1 MPASVIRTV
10 TRLAPVGVICAV
22 AWVTAWASRSS
33 LETRVIPERGVSPSE
48 IGPVVAALD
57 KVFAEKWS
65 EFRVTPAP
73 RADDLRVLRRM
84 ALALVG
90 APPSLEELR
99 DFEAD
104 TRPDRLEHFARR
116 YLGDAR
122 FGEYLSERLARA
134 YVGTDMG
141 QFILFRRD
149 RFKEWLAEQVMN
161 GTPYDQMVRTMI
173 AAQGLST
180 GEPEVNFVAAALADG
195 TIDYNKLAGR
205 TVRAFLGQRID
216 CAQCHDHPF
225 DHWKQKDFEGLA
237 AFYGQ
242 TKQTIVGV
250 EDKTNQDGKP
260 VEFMVQDRKTLKDHA
275 VTPRVPFLED
285 HVDGN
290 GTRRRQLAEW
300 ITHAENRRFER
311 AIVNRVW
318 GLLFGKAYHDPVDDL
333 PDPEEK
339 IAVLDLLGKDFRE
352 HGCDLRRLIQVIVA
366 SRAFRTDSSVPDDA
380 SEGDVLNAEQQWAV
394 FPLIRHRPEQMI
406 RAMRQASSAQTH
418 DHNTHLFFR
427 IPRYFQEFDF
437 VREYGDLGENELQD
451 RGGTIPQRLLM
462 MNGNLAQEQLKASP
476 LLTPGRIASMSA
488 TDEQRVETAYLACL
502 TRKPTAEESAHFVSQ
517 LKGKSGDERG
527 RIMEDLFWSLFNST
541 EFAWNH

>member
-1 MPASVIRTV
+1 MPVSVIRTV
-10 TRLAPVGVICAV
+10 TKLAPIGVICAV

-33 LETRVIPERGVSPSE
+33 LETRVIPERGVSPSD
-48 IGPVVAALD
+48 ITPVVAALD
-57 KVFAEKWS
+57 KVFADRWAEL
-65 EFRVTPAP
+65 RVTPAP
-73 RADDLRVLRRM
+73 RADELRVLRRM

-99 DFEAD
+99 DFEGD
-104 TRPDRLEHFARR
+104 TRPDRLAHFARR

-122 FGEYLSERLARA
+122 FGEYLSERLARTF
-134 YVGTDMG
+134 VGTEVG

-149 RFKEWLAEQVMN
+149 RFKEWLSDQLMK

-173 AAQGLST
+173 SAQGLST
-180 GEPEVNFVAAALADG
+180 GEPEVNFVAAALVDG
-195 TIDYNKLAGR
+195 NVDYNKLAGR

-225 DHWKQKDFEGLA
+225 DHWKQMDFEGLA

-242 TKQTIVGV
+242 TKQTITGV
-250 EDKTNQDGKP
+250 EDRTEQDGKP
-260 VEFMVQDRKTLKDHA
+260 VEFMVQDRKTLKDKVIA
-275 VTPRVPFLED
+275 PRVPFMED
-285 HVDGN
+285 KLAQDKS
-290 GTRRRQLAEW
+290 RREQLAEW
-300 ITHAENRRFER
+300 VTHADNRRFER

-318 GLLFGKAYHDPVDDL
+318 GILFGKAYFEPVDDL
-333 PDPEEK
+333 PDPDEK

-366 SRAFRTDSSVPDDA
+366 SRAFQTDSSVPDDA
-380 SEGDVLNAEQQWAV
+380 SEGDVLNAEQQWGV
-394 FPLIRHRPEQMI
+394 YPLIRHRPEQMI
-406 RAMRQASSAQTH
+406 RSMRQAASAQTH
-418 DHNTHLFFR
+418 DHNTHLFLR

-437 VREYGDLGENELQD
+437 VKEYGDLGENELQD

-462 MNGNLAQEQLKASP
+462 MNGNLARDEMKASP

-502 TRKPTAEESAHFVSQ
+502 TRRPTADELAHFVAQ
-517 LKGKSGDERG
+517 LKGKTGDDRG
-527 RIMEDLFWSLFNST
+527 AVMEDMFWSLFNST